1 MLSDLLVV
9 LLLVLVPF
17 VRGWR
22 VVVRASR
29 SADSTSLELSNVS
42 AIAQTRERNCR
53 YSRPSLLTKHE
64 CLYHSSMEAA
74 RLARENW
81 SVLEGVLSLL
91 LTVELI
97 PQSSIDAAL
106 TRVLWRLSYEVKVS
120 CREKTYMYPACNFR
134 WMLNGAQGCPDGA

>member
-1 MLSDLLVV
+1 
-9 LLLVLVPF
+9 
-17 VRGWR
+17 
-22 VVVRASR
+22 
-29 SADSTSLELSNVS
+29 
-42 AIAQTRERNCR
+42 
-53 YSRPSLLTKHE
+53 
-64 CLYHSSMEAA
+64 MEAA

-120 CREKTYMYPACNFR
+120 CRGRLTCI
-134 WMLNGAQGCPDGA
+134 LHVILDGY